1 MTASFS
7 PAKGRESLHYSLSS
21 ALSVIFHL
29 GIVALLIVTFVD
41 ETPVKVPP
49 AAIMLS
55 FAEQIQVSQ
64 PKAILP
70 LGVNQQQKA
79 EASAAEQT
87 PEREEV
93 ARILAAESGE
103 FAEKKPQKITKV
115 APKQIDAKKH
125 NTLKQQA
132 IQGNATLTSR
142 AAPQPME
149 KAADKTA
156 APVQSDARSVKQ
168 AQLSWE
174 GLVKGKLN
182 SVKRY
187 PADARRR
194 GREGIASV
202 TFLVDAQGNILSSE
216 IVKSSETLALDRE
229 SLAMLKRAEPLPAPP
244 ETLLVSG
251 RTRVTMPI
259 NFDLTQAH

>member
-7 PAKGRESLHYSLSS
+7 PVLEREPLRYGLSS

-87 PEREEV
+87 PQKEEV
-93 ARILAAESGE
+93 ARILAAETGE
-103 FAEKKPQKITKV
+103 FAEKNPQKVTKV
-115 APKQIDAKKH
+115 TPKHIDAKKQ

-132 IQGNATLTSR
+132 IQGNATLTKSIILCVICVLFSR
-142 AAPQPME
+142 RAVFLPQNCVWL
-149 KAADKTA
+149 TF
-156 APVQSDARSVKQ
+156 SLRR
-168 AQLSWE
+168 L
-174 GLVKGKLN
+174 LLKL
-182 SVKRY
+182 Y
-187 PADARRR
+187 RR
-194 GREGIASV
+194 
-202 TFLVDAQGNILSSE
+202 
-216 IVKSSETLALDRE
+216 
-229 SLAMLKRAEPLPAPP
+229 
-244 ETLLVSG
+244 
-251 RTRVTMPI
+251 
-259 NFDLTQAH
+259 H